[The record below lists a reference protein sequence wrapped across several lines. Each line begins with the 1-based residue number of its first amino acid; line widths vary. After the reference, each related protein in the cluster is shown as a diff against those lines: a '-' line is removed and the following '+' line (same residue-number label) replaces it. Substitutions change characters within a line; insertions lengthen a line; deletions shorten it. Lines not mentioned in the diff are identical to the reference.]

1 MLFTPSRLNFSAGCT
16 GRRTLQYAV
25 SIPSASKNHYTSVVH
40 AGRQVC
46 HCTEVQINPEAIV
59 KCLPAAFLL
68 FSGKSATLNSVQI
81 ISAGKLTGAHVFTR
95 IVQYIERQAGLHRL
109 LLALW
114 RRFPPRLAG
123 FLKGLL
129 TRSWVLGAVAVMV
142 DDTVTPAR
150 VLLVE
155 HSYRRRGA
163 WGLPGGSMDS
173 IPGDPTMAHSEV
185 SPDDVLEAT
194 LSREVREELGIEV
207 VDIQLLRVDAVPY
220 VEEEPGPYRLTF
232 YFLCRPAAGFAA
244 IHDELASGKL
254 AACSPEIT
262 RVHMVSLDGLDGYDL
277 FSTDARFLQQDL
289 PRLLPAFRS
298 M

>member
-1 MLFTPSRLNFSAGCT
+1 MFA
-16 GRRTLQYAV
+16 
-25 SIPSASKNHYTSVVH
+25 
-40 AGRQVC
+40 
-46 HCTEVQINPEAIV
+46 
-59 KCLPAAFLL
+59 
-68 FSGKSATLNSVQI
+68 
-81 ISAGKLTGAHVFTR
+81 R
-95 IVQYIERQAGLHRL
+95 IVHYIEHQDGLHRV

-142 DDTVTPAR
+142 DDEVTPVR

-173 IPGDPTMAHSEV
+173 IPGDPAMPHSEV
-185 SPDDVLEAT
+185 SPDDVLEST
-194 LSREVREELGIEV
+194 LSREIREELGFEI

-220 VEEEPGPYRLTF
+220 VKEEPGPYRLTF
-232 YFLCRPAAGFAA
+232 YFLCKPEAGFAA
-244 IHDELASGKL
+244 VYETLSSNKMQVH
-254 AACSPEIT
+254 SPEIT
-262 RVHMVSLDGLDGYDL
+262 GIRMVSLDELDGYDL
-277 FSTDARFLQQDL
+277 FSTDARFLLQDL

-298 M
+298 A

>member
-1 MLFTPSRLNFSAGCT
+1 M
-16 GRRTLQYAV
+16 
-25 SIPSASKNHYTSVVH
+25 
-40 AGRQVC
+40 
-46 HCTEVQINPEAIV
+46 
-59 KCLPAAFLL
+59 
-68 FSGKSATLNSVQI
+68 
-81 ISAGKLTGAHVFTR
+81 FTR
-95 IVQYIERQAGLHRL
+95 IVHYIEHQAGLHRV

-142 DDTVTPAR
+142 DDEITPAR

-173 IPGDPTMAHSEV
+173 IPGDPTMPHNEV

-194 LSREVREELGIEV
+194 LSREIREELGIEI
-207 VDIQLLRVDAVPY
+207 VDIHLLRVDAVPY

-232 YFLCRPAAGFAA
+232 YFLCKPEAGFAA
-244 IHDELASGKL
+244 MHEALSRSKMQAHS
-254 AACSPEIT
+254 AEVT
-262 RVHMVSLDGLDGYDL
+262 RARMVSLDELDGYDL
-277 FSTDARFLQQDL
+277 FSTDARFLLQDL
-289 PRLLPAFRS
+289 PRLVPAFRS
-298 M
+298 G